1 LISEMAFPVE
11 SENRAMRSML
21 MLYQDHARLLL
32 DIFRKILVML
42 EAINSDDPCDVKGLL
57 GELEDLYRKSL
68 ELRGMMI
75 KELREVGPFLVAR
88 GDLYMLTAKSGELI
102 DHIEGVGTLL
112 REIVDRGWRIPRE
125 VAEGLMEIAE
135 EVFNALKRL
144 REGVLALSFSPE
156 KAASIVEDIDEE
168 ERKADS
174 LYRSLDLKI
183 ITSGLELPL
192 MLLLREVVE
201 LLEGTIDRVK
211 EEADIIRVMAL

>member
-1 LISEMAFPVE
+1 
-11 SENRAMRSML
+11 
-21 MLYQDHARLLL
+21 
-32 DIFRKILVML
+32 
-42 EAINSDDPCDVKGLL
+42 
-57 GELEDLYRKSL
+57 
-68 ELRGMMI
+68 
-75 KELREVGPFLVAR
+75 
-88 GDLYMLTAKSGELI
+88 
-102 DHIEGVGTLL
+102 
-112 REIVDRGWRIPRE
+112 
-125 VAEGLMEIAE
+125 EGLMEIAE